1 VKLFNHR
8 GRNLQPDGKP
18 TMTIRRHVALAV
30 TLIAFGTSAI
40 AQQAPPPHNP
50 VDTLPAPPEVTDT
63 ALRQV
68 TPAPQSRWGFINGD
82 WYAHHEKNVAE
93 AHAHSYDLVFVGDS
107 ITDNFHKPGP
117 APDKV
122 FKPIWDELFA
132 PHGALNLGVSGDSTQ
147 HVLWRL
153 DHGEVD
159 GLAPSNIV
167 LMIGTNNTWHDG
179 RASAQDVTAGI
190 EAVVTSLHT
199 HMPKAKILVLGIL
212 PTTVGAPKTE
222 KDEAVNAAVAKFYAH
237 SDYVRTLDLKSLF
250 MTPDGK
256 VDESLFYDQPGPCT
270 GPNCDPNAPPP
281 PRKVVHPNTV
291 GQRKWAEAVAAAL
304 YGGPSH

>member
-1 VKLFNHR
+1 MILRNKLALVF
-8 GRNLQPDGKP
+8 
-18 TMTIRRHVALAV
+18 ALAF
-30 TLIAFGTSAI
+30 TASGF
-40 AQQAPPPHNP
+40 AQQATAKLQVPPPAHNP
-50 VDTLPAPPEVTDT
+50 ADTLPAPPEVKDP

-68 TPAPQSRWGFINGD
+68 TPAPQSRGGFINAG

-93 AHAHSYDLVFVGDS
+93 AQAGHYDLVFVGDS
-107 ITDNFHKPGP
+107 ITDNYHKPGP
-117 APDKV
+117 APDQV

-153 DHGEVD
+153 DHGEVE

-190 EAVVTSLHT
+190 EAVVESLHT

-212 PTTVGAPKTE
+212 PTTVGASKTE
-222 KDEAVNAAVAKFYAH
+222 KDEAINAAVARFYAH
-237 SDYVRTLDLKSLF
+237 SDYVRTLDLKPLF
-250 MTPDGK
+250 MSADGT
-256 VDESLFYDQPGPCT
+256 VDQSLFYDQPGPCT
-270 GPNCDPNAPPP
+270 GPNCVPNAPPP
-281 PRKVVHPNTV
+281 PRHVVHPNTV

-304 YGGPSH
+304 YGTPVH